1 MKYFSTASSYS
12 RLYIYTFQKEHHK
25 FNTVAFAAAMF

>member
-1 MKYFSTASSYS
+1 MKYCSTASSYS